1 MLGRKDRKRTQNRK
15 GGATFKLDDTFRHDE
30 HLMNLAAAK
39 PPLRTVAVVFAVAAA
54 IAIPAVQMSQGL
66 GLSQRDF
73 AADGDTTLRAAAYA
87 FSIWSVIYAWLIVY
101 AVHQA
106 MPRTQETPLL
116 HLFGWPSAVAALGCG
131 LWIAAA
137 AANAKLA
144 TVAIIFISAGALLR
158 PMLQHAGFVAA
169 AQGRERL
176 FVLWPLGLLAG
187 WLTIA
192 SALNLLTVLTA
203 EGVISP
209 LTALGWA
216 NGGIVVVAAT
226 GLYVT
231 YRTRLPAYPI
241 PIAWGLVA
249 VFVAERQAQPAVGW
263 LALTAAIAVAAAGV
277 WAAINW
283 RTT

>member
-1 MLGRKDRKRTQNRK
+1 MSSI
-15 GGATFKLDDTFRHDE
+15 
-30 HLMNLAAAK
+30 AAK
-39 PPLRTVAVVFAVAAA
+39 PALRTVAVVLAVAAA
-54 IAIPAVQMSQGL
+54 IAIPVVQMTQGL
-66 GLSQRDF
+66 GLSQREF

-87 FSIWSVIYAWLIVY
+87 FSIWGVIYAGLIVY
-101 AVHQA
+101 AVYQA
-106 MPRTQETPLL
+106 LPQTQETPLL

-137 AANAKLA
+137 AANAKWA
-144 TVAIIFISAGALLR
+144 TGAIILISAGALLR
-158 PMLQHAGFVAA
+158 PLLRRSSYLALAEG
-169 AQGRERL
+169 GERL

-192 SALNLLTVLTA
+192 AALNLLTVLTA
-203 EGVISP
+203 NGWISP

-231 YRTRLPAYPI
+231 ARTRLPAYPI
-241 PIAWGLVA
+241 PIAWGLAA

-263 LALTAAIAVAAAGV
+263 LALIAAAVVAAAAI
-277 WAAINW
+277 WAAAT
-283 RTT
+283 RRRS